1 MTDPLPPLGP
11 RPERGDGLPP
21 LAPRREPSQG
31 GLPPLRDAAP
41 PEEPAS
47 PAPADARGRATS
59 IGRAPRKTQKP
70 QGPQEP
76 RRGPPSGMVAVV
88 VAAVLAG
95 GIAGAATTYL
105 LDDSPSPQAQS
116 AQVNASSEMPAG
128 GSLQDAIAAVDGA
141 VVQVRA
147 QGGLGSGVVTSPRGL
162 IITNE
167 HVAGARGDDVM
178 VVTADDRRVPAT
190 VVMSDASRDLAVLRP
205 QGEVGQGVQIAP
217 EPDAA
222 LRPGD
227 QVFAIGSPFGL
238 QGTVTVG
245 VVSAVNREGDN
256 GTPMIQTDAPINPG
270 NSGGGLFDLRGRL
283 VGVPTSINSPVPGN
297 VGIGFAVTADQVR
310 RALDSVD

>member
-1 MTDPLPPLGP
+1 M
-11 RPERGDGLPP
+11 
-21 LAPRREPSQG
+21 A
-31 GLPPLRDAAP
+31 
-41 PEEPAS
+41 
-47 PAPADARGRATS
+47 
-59 IGRAPRKTQKP
+59 
-70 QGPQEP
+70 
-76 RRGPPSGMVAVV
+76 AVV

-95 GIAGAATTYL
+95 GVAGAATTYL
-105 LDDSPSPQAQS
+105 LDDSPSPSSS
-116 AQVNASSEMPAG
+116 AQVSASSEAPAA

-205 QGEVGQGVQIAP
+205 KGEVGQGVQIAP

-238 QGTVTVG
+238 RGTVTVG
-245 VVSAVNREGDN
+245 VVSAVNRQGDS

>member
-1 MTDPLPPLGP
+1 MTNPLPPLGP

-21 LAPRREPSQG
+21 LAPRREGPHG
-31 GLPPLRDAAP
+31 GLPPLRDPAP
-41 PEEPAS
+41 PEEPIS
-47 PAPADARGRATS
+47 APPPDSRGRTAS
-59 IGRAPRKTQKP
+59 IGRAPQKQQKP
-70 QGPQEP
+70 QGPPEA
-76 RRGPPSGMVAVV
+76 RRGARSGMAAVV

-105 LDDSPSPQAQS
+105 LDDTSSPQAPT
-116 AQVNASSEMPAG
+116 AQVDASSEVPAG

-205 QGEVGQGVQIAP
+205 KGELGQGVQIAP